1 MNEANKPAVS
11 GQWQHIDQTGSANSF
26 AAYLDRGATLLRE
39 ERLQLTRLLEFEP
52 GCSVLDVGSGA
63 GEFLIEAASSV
74 EDIRAVGIDVSEAM
88 VAVATS
94 RAREAGVSVEFR
106 LGDAQRLDFPDA
118 TFDRVNCS
126 RVLVHLDDP
135 GAAIAEMT
143 RVLAPGGRVGIS
155 EPDFDAVMIDSDDLE
170 IARAV
175 RRHLAGALRNPDIGR
190 RLRRLLLDAG
200 LEILHLAGTIRSM
213 PDLETVVHQFHLR
226 DHLDSAVRAGD
237 VGRDRGEAWWRGL
250 EAADAAGRFFIGGVL
265 YRAVA
270 TKPVAPAT
278 H

>member
-1 MNEANKPAVS
+1 
-11 GQWQHIDQTGSANSF
+11 
-26 AAYLDRGATLLRE
+26 
-39 ERLQLTRLLEFEP
+39 
-52 GCSVLDVGSGA
+52 
-63 GEFLIEAASSV
+63 
-74 EDIRAVGIDVSEAM
+74 
-88 VAVATS
+88 
-94 RAREAGVSVEFR
+94 
-106 LGDAQRLDFPDA
+106 
-118 TFDRVNCS
+118 
-126 RVLVHLDDP
+126 
-135 GAAIAEMT
+135 MT

-175 RRHLAGALRNPDIGR
+175 RRHLADALRNPDIGR

-237 VGRDRGEAWWRGL
+237 VGRDWGEAWWRGL